1 MFCSESC
8 SKSKVH
14 KFECDQNDG
23 DFDELLLKR
32 MFYQAIAITGSVRN
46 LKQLIEQPSMKKT
59 VWDFDLSVEA
69 EAKIDETKLQAMM
82 CLDMHEHPQVE
93 KLNMIIQELVK
104 EVEAED
110 LKQFLIGYLKK
121 CTESQTVNFFHYFWS
136 PDQLQAQ
143 GKALCT
149 TAAYL
154 LHSCDPNIDKIDV
167 GNKFVFVAKKP
178 IKAGEHL
185 LLGYDRCTF
194 LALPR
199 DYRQEYFKR
208 VYDFDC
214 ECAACIGNYAQL
226 ESLRKFDEN
235 FTEVDEE
242 LKLLEA
248 AKLKFLKNCD
258 YIQDNI
264 GEYPC
269 YEICYL
275 MNQNSK
281 LLHQIGN
288 MEF

>member
-1 MFCSESC
+1 MFCSENC

-14 KFECDQNDG
+14 KFECDQNDN
-23 DFDELLLKR
+23 DCDELLLKR
-32 MFYQAIAITGSVRN
+32 MFYQAIAITGSIKK
-46 LKQLIEQPSMKKT
+46 LKQLIEQPTMKKT
-59 VWDFDLSVEA
+59 VWDFDLSDEA
-69 EAKIDETKLQAMM
+69 NADETKLQAMM
-82 CLDMHEHPQVE
+82 CLEMNEHPQQG
-93 KLNMIIQELVK
+93 KFNSIIQDLVK

-110 LKQFLIGYLKK
+110 LKQFLNGYLKK
-121 CTESQTVNFFHYFWS
+121 CSQSQTVNFFNYFWS
-136 PDQLQAQ
+136 PNQLQPQ
-143 GKALCT
+143 GKALCS
-149 TAAYL
+149 TAAFL

-185 LLGYDRCTF
+185 FLGYDRCTF
-194 LALPR
+194 LAHSR
-199 DYRQEYFKR
+199 DYRQEYFKK

-214 ECAACIGNYAQL
+214 ECNACIGNYAQM
-226 ESLRKFDEN
+226 EILRKFDEHFVEDDN
-235 FTEVDEE
+235 E
-242 LKLLEA
+242 LKSLGA
-248 AKLKFLKNCD
+248 AKLKFQKNCD

-275 MNQNSK
+275 MNQNCE